1 MKKYANKIATVLLLI
16 FIAVTI
22 YLISSTYM
30 MAPDEYNYSHISW
43 TDTKLN
49 SFSDIITS
57 EMSMYQQWTGR
68 IPVHTIIQSMLYL
81 GAWIYQIINP
91 IMFIV
96 FILLL
101 GNIIFS
107 KPNYFK
113 VVLATFLIIF
123 EILGLGEKFI
133 WMSGSVNYLW
143 TTTMMLILMCYYYA
157 IFEKDKKLNFIQIL
171 FFWIVSFLAGWS
183 QENVVFILG
192 SFIIVIGIKNFKKF
206 LKMNNKQKAYII
218 LSILL
223 FGIGVILL
231 IFAPG
236 NFKRMNTTESKLQ
249 ITNIIQNFKL
259 IGNLIGIYIIS
270 LFGLVFTNGS
280 KENIKKEE
288 KSQIWKNQ
296 ILFILPMFIGLLP
309 MVIIAEFPV
318 RAMLPYEAM
327 IIVLTVSNAQYIVKK
342 LEIRKIR
349 IILSVL
355 LTFAVGYE
363 LCTNVIVAQKYM
375 KPYKEDIQNRVQIA
389 QNAGEKEV
397 ILPKF
402 TQESLVAS
410 KKINLL
416 VDFSPKTIRTNI
428 INTYMS
434 IYYGFDSIE
443 TISDDEVLV
452 KVYFNKQVPNIAYA
466 MVDTNGQEI
475 RKSIVEDANET
486 TNLVTFIMLKSEKDL
501 VKLELPE
508 EIKSNIT
515 NIRLDTIEGKENIEI
530 EKIIK

>member
-1 MKKYANKIATVLLLI
+1 
-16 FIAVTI
+16 
-22 YLISSTYM
+22 
-30 MAPDEYNYSHISW
+30 
-43 TDTKLN
+43 
-49 SFSDIITS
+49 
-57 EMSMYQQWTGR
+57 
-68 IPVHTIIQSMLYL
+68 
-81 GAWIYQIINP
+81 
-91 IMFIV
+91 
-96 FILLL
+96 
-101 GNIIFS
+101 
-107 KPNYFK
+107 
-113 VVLATFLIIF
+113 
-123 EILGLGEKFI
+123 
-133 WMSGSVNYLW
+133 
-143 TTTMMLILMCYYYA
+143 
-157 IFEKDKKLNFIQIL
+157 
-171 FFWIVSFLAGWS
+171 
-183 QENVVFILG
+183 
-192 SFIIVIGIKNFKKF
+192 
-206 LKMNNKQKAYII
+206 
-218 LSILL
+218 
-223 FGIGVILL
+223 
-231 IFAPG
+231 
-236 NFKRMNTTESKLQ
+236 
-249 ITNIIQNFKL
+249 
-259 IGNLIGIYIIS
+259 
-270 LFGLVFTNGS
+270 
-280 KENIKKEE
+280 
-288 KSQIWKNQ
+288 
-296 ILFILPMFIGLLP
+296 

-416 VDFSPKTIRTNI
+416 VDFSPKIIRTNI

-443 TISDDEVLV
+443 AISDDEVLV

-515 NIRLDTIEGKENIEI
+515 NIRLDTIEGKEHIEI

>member
-1 MKKYANKIATVLLLI
+1 M
-16 FIAVTI
+16 
-22 YLISSTYM
+22 
-30 MAPDEYNYSHISW
+30 
-43 TDTKLN
+43 
-49 SFSDIITS
+49 
-57 EMSMYQQWTGR
+57 
-68 IPVHTIIQSMLYL
+68 
-81 GAWIYQIINP
+81 
-91 IMFIV
+91 
-96 FILLL
+96 
-101 GNIIFS
+101 
-107 KPNYFK
+107 
-113 VVLATFLIIF
+113 
-123 EILGLGEKFI
+123 
-133 WMSGSVNYLW
+133 
-143 TTTMMLILMCYYYA
+143 
-157 IFEKDKKLNFIQIL
+157 
-171 FFWIVSFLAGWS
+171 
-183 QENVVFILG
+183 
-192 SFIIVIGIKNFKKF
+192 
-206 LKMNNKQKAYII
+206 
-218 LSILL
+218 
-223 FGIGVILL
+223 
-231 IFAPG
+231 
-236 NFKRMNTTESKLQ
+236 
-249 ITNIIQNFKL
+249 
-259 IGNLIGIYIIS
+259 
-270 LFGLVFTNGS
+270 
-280 KENIKKEE
+280 
-288 KSQIWKNQ
+288 
-296 ILFILPMFIGLLP
+296 
-309 MVIIAEFPV
+309 
-318 RAMLPYEAM
+318 
-327 IIVLTVSNAQYIVKK
+327 
-342 LEIRKIR
+342 
-349 IILSVL
+349 L

-416 VDFSPKTIRTNI
+416 VDFSPKIIRTNI

-443 TISDDEVLV
+443 AISDDEVLV